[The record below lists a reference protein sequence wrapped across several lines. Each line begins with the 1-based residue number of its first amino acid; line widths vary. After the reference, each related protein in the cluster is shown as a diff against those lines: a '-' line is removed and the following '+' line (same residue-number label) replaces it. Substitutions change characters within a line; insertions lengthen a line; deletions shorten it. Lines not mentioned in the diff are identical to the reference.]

1 MDSGA
6 THATPRRD
14 MFVTYRNR
22 DFGAVKLRNKDVSQI
37 IGIEDV
43 HLERERRVGLS
54 TQKCQTCPRFLIEF
68 SYSVKVK

>member
-1 MDSGA
+1 
-6 THATPRRD
+6 

-43 HLERERRVGLS
+43 HLERETGWPLVLKNVRHV
-54 TQKCQTCPRFLIEF
+54 PDF
-68 SYSVKVK
+68 